1 MSYEQDQRPL
11 SGTYTSRSTSTY
23 GQVIPRRSSFEHA
36 LIPSYHSQSRSRSAT
51 TSRSPMRDQAAQT
64 IVIRALRNAEVVDGT
79 KCGVIFTLPHHAGE
93 QFLKAIA
100 SHMRRAML
108 LHAPPP
114 GTVHLHPT
122 VSPSALSGVST
133 GRYLFILAQPSTGP
147 PGTLSPLL
155 VCSSSA
161 ELADRCGTL
170 LHAKLLSRV
179 ARADARHGRWGAL
192 IRDLGALAPD
202 SPLAGGGDDEAAVR
216 DAVRKAARA
225 PLEPF
230 MAPPGSRSIA
240 LVLAD
245 ARARLQ
251 RLPPADALAELQQ
264 SVPLYPVVLVD
275 IRPEA
280 QRAKEGWIEG
290 ALAVERN
297 VLEWRFDP
305 RCAARLTI
313 ADRFDLKV
321 IVMCQEGFTSS
332 LAAAALHDI
341 GLLNAT
347 DIIGGYAAW
356 RAAGLPEVVETSSTA
371 PPTEV
376 GVSVPIEHEG
386 GGIE

>member
-93 QFLKAIA
+93 QFLKTIA

-108 LHAPPP
+108 FHAPPP
-114 GTVHLHPT
+114 GTVRAYPRAH
-122 VSPSALSGVST
+122 S
-133 GRYLFILAQPSTGP
+133 LA
-147 PGTLSPLL
+147 PLL

-202 SPLAGGGDDEAAVR
+202 SPIAGGGDDEAALR

-240 LVLAD
+240 RVLAD

-290 ALAVERN
+290 ALAIERN